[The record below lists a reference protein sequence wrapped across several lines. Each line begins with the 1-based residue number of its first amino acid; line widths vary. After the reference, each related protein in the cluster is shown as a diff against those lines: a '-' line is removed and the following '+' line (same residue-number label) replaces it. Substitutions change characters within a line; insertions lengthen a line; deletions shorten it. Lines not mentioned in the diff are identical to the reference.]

1 MVSHGDGHKEI
12 SLSEAA
18 VGVLCT
24 LNEKRRS
31 EQFDSRFIMVLLIGL
46 YSIKKIIENAAI
58 DEGCLD
64 LVKDLFEW
72 RVMKD
77 KIRMQA
83 FKKLIAES
91 VVNIKSKNYKA

>member
-72 RVMKD
+72 RVMK
-77 KIRMQA
+77 A